1 MSVKSNAPSLSW
13 SSLPAAYTFGGN
25 PNVSRAGCP
34 DSGVNWLKTPKGL
47 LKIITVDMYSNDKK
61 IYIKNMIDIYA
72 LSKNPLVFQKPRTIT
87 SAYIDVSGKM
97 GLAQTVLMIQDNIT
111 ENFGAMKMD
120 NFVVKEKGGFWV
132 IFKAKFKFLRRP
144 YWRDKVV
151 TTSFP
156 TDNQL
161 IRLNENTA
169 ITTVDG
175 DPIIFAKQE
184 ACCLSFDRHRPMR
197 LSALNFPTEGFPEPF
212 MTDDFDR
219 FNVKPEEYE
228 EIYQQKVLP
237 QHIDVSHHM
246 NNIEYVKLALNVFSA
261 SDLELC
267 NPSELEVHYLGESE
281 EGQTLK
287 VFRADHNGATYMRIL
302 DENDRAVF
310 EMKLRMM

>member
-1 MSVKSNAPSLSW
+1 
-13 SSLPAAYTFGGN
+13 
-25 PNVSRAGCP
+25 
-34 DSGVNWLKTPKGL
+34 
-47 LKIITVDMYSNDKK
+47 
-61 IYIKNMIDIYA
+61 MIDIYA
-72 LSKNPLVFQKPRTIT
+72 LAKNPLVFQKPRTIT

-97 GLAQTVLMIQDNIT
+97 GLAQTVLMVQDNIT
-111 ENFGAMKMD
+111 ENFGSIKMD

-132 IFKAKFKFLRRP
+132 LCKAKFKFIRRP

-156 TDNQL
+156 ADNQL

-175 DPIIFAKQE
+175 EPIILAKQE
-184 ACCLSFDRHRPMR
+184 ACCLSLDRHRPMR
-197 LSALNFPTEGFPEPF
+197 LSSLNFPKEGFPDALF
-212 MTDDFDR
+212 TDDFDR
-219 FNVKPEEYE
+219 FNVKPEEYGYVYE
-228 EIYQQKVLP
+228 QKVLP
-237 QHIDVSHHM
+237 QHIDVAHHM

-267 NPSELEVHYLGESE
+267 NPSELEIHYLGEST

-287 VFRADHNGATYMRIL
+287 IFRADHNGATYMRIL
-302 DENDRAVF
+302 DETDRAVF

>member
-1 MSVKSNAPSLSW
+1 
-13 SSLPAAYTFGGN
+13 
-25 PNVSRAGCP
+25 
-34 DSGVNWLKTPKGL
+34 
-47 LKIITVDMYSNDKK
+47 
-61 IYIKNMIDIYA
+61 MIDIYA
-72 LSKNPLVFQKPRTIT
+72 LAKNPLVFQKQRTIT

-97 GLAQTVLMIQDNIT
+97 GLAQTVLMVQDNIT
-111 ENFGAMKMD
+111 ENFGSIKMD
-120 NFVVKEKGGFWV
+120 NFAVKEMGGFWV
-132 IFKAKFKFLRRP
+132 VSRAKFKFLKRP

-156 TDNQL
+156 ADNQL

-169 ITTVDG
+169 ITTVEG
-175 DPIIFAKQE
+175 EPIILAKQE
-184 ACCLSFDRHRPMR
+184 MCCLSFDCHRPMR
-197 LSALNFPTEGFPEPF
+197 LSSVNFPTEGFPEAL
-212 MTDDFDR
+212 MTSDFDR
-219 FNVKPEEYE
+219 FNVKPEEYV

-237 QHIDVSHHM
+237 QHIDMSHHM

-267 NPSELEVHYLGESE
+267 IPSELEVHYLGESE